1 MCPGV
6 LCAKSFIARID
17 LIGGLPKRGLS
28 SRSLVVGNGLSR
40 DSTSV
45 GSLRT
50 ISAGYV
56 KVLLA
61 ATRSGHCCTDGFVPL
76 LLSFVR
82 SIYRLG
88 LIVICRQAGTV

>member
-6 LCAKSFIARID
+6 LCAKFFIARID

-28 SRSLVVGNGLSR
+28 SRSFVIGNGLSR

-50 ISAGYV
+50 ISAGYA
-56 KVLLA
+56 KVFLA
-61 ATRSGHCCTDGFVPL
+61 ATRSGPCCTDGFVPL
-76 LLSFVR
+76 SLSFVN
-82 SIYRLG
+82 SIYQLG
-88 LIVICRQAGTV
+88 LIVICRQEGTV